1 MLLFFSKL
9 FKKPKTKVINNNP
22 TVNVTVVETPKPE
35 KKLSVEEIVDA
46 LDGVHSANDDV
57 YTNVA
62 LLVCEIKD
70 VYDSES
76 VEKRNAQKE
85 EVFKTLKAIEEQIR
99 NM

>member
-9 FKKPKTKVINNNP
+9 FKKPKPKVINNNP
-22 TVNVTVVETPKPE
+22 TVNVTVVETPKPK

-62 LLVCEIKD
+62 LSQSALFHQPNSPPHTSHRLSLPYSCQQHI
-70 VYDSES
+70 
-76 VEKRNAQKE
+76 
-85 EVFKTLKAIEEQIR
+85 
-99 NM
+99 

>member
-9 FKKPKTKVINNNP
+9 FGKPKPKVINNNP
-22 TVNVTVVETPKPE
+22 TVNVTVVETPKPA
-35 KKLSVEEIVDA
+35 KKLTVEEIVDA

-76 VEKRNAQKE
+76 VEKRDAQKE
-85 EVFKTLKAIEEQIR
+85 EVFKTLRAIELQIR